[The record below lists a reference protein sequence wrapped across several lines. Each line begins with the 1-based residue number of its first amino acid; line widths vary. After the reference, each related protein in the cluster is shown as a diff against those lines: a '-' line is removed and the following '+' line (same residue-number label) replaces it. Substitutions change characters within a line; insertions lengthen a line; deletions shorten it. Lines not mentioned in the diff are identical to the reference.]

1 MNAHKIFSFDS
12 FAHCLFCLAHVVN
25 LGITNVMAV
34 LTKTATIETMSAIWE
49 YDPTLPGSCVLGDA
63 LDVITAVRT
72 LAIKVSL

>member
-1 MNAHKIFSFDS
+1 MNACKIFSFDL
-12 FAHCLFCLAHVVN
+12 FAHCLFCLVHVVN

-63 LDVITAVRT
+63 LDVIAAVHT